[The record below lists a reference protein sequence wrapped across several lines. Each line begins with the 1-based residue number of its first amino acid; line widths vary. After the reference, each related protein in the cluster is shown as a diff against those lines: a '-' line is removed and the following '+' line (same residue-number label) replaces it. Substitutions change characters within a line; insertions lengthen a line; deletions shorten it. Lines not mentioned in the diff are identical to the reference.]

1 MRTRHP
7 RPETHRKGP
16 RRKGRSR
23 LSGDRRGRRLIL
35 FLGLAIII
43 MILVDNL
50 FPHWFPS
57 DAIKDKAVRNVPI
70 DTAPQTL
77 PAQDGAE
84 NGAGEQK
91 GHLNDV
97 LRRYDTPPLTDSA
110 RDVPSSGPGQMADGS
125 AIKPLILDPIFNPV
139 LPEEKFKP
147 FQEWIADQQAY
158 ITEEVVEMAKREIA
172 RAKAMKEKRD
182 QELARLN
189 ALRQGVPKTSGER
202 DTPPAWTLHAADF
215 KPQDSAP
222 KIVIIIDDLGQRRG
236 LTRRFIALPGPMT
249 MAFLPYADNLPDLI
263 KQARAQ
269 NHESMLHIPMEPI
282 KQSIDPGPN
291 TLRSGMPPETLA
303 QTLRHNLG
311 TIEGV
316 VGINNHMGSKIT
328 QDKRAMRVV
337 MDILAEKGLLYVD
350 SMTINSSVAA
360 QTALEGGVPAQRRDI
375 FLDHVAETDFIE
387 GALLDLE
394 EKARKNGYAVAIG
407 HPYPETYAA
416 LLKWLP
422 TLRDKGLQLAP
433 ITAVIEMP
441 KADIKSHAVDAVSSD
456 SKPAE
461 VISGITAIPISA
473 NASLRARPAKPDKT
487 EKSGQGIARPLPP
500 P

>member
-7 RPETHRKGP
+7 RPETHRKGTP
-16 RRKGRSR
+16 RKGRSR

-50 FPHWFPS
+50 FPHWFAS
-57 DAIKDKAVRNVPI
+57 DTIKDKAVRNTPVQNAPI
-70 DTAPQTL
+70 DTAPQTS

-84 NGAGEQK
+84 NGAEEETGR
-91 GHLNDV
+91 LNDV
-97 LRRYDTPPLTDSA
+97 LRHYDSAPLQDTA
-110 RDVPSSGPGQMADGS
+110 RDVPPSGPAQMADGS
-125 AIKPLILDPIFNPV
+125 AIKPLNLDPIFNPV

-158 ITEEVVEMAKREIA
+158 ITEEVVQMAKREIA

-182 QELARLN
+182 RELARLD
-189 ALRQGVPKTSGER
+189 ALRQGAPQASGER
-202 DTPPAWTLHAADF
+202 DTLPAWALHAADF
-215 KPQDSAP
+215 KPQDSVP
-222 KIVIIIDDLGQRRG
+222 KIVIIIDDLGQRRA
-236 LTRRFIALPGPMT
+236 LTRRFIELPGPMT
-249 MAFLPYADNLPDLI
+249 MAFLPYADNLPGLI
-263 KQARAQ
+263 KQARAH

-291 TLRSGMPPETLA
+291 TLRTGMSPETLA
-303 QTLRHNLG
+303 KTLRRNLG

-328 QDKRAMRVV
+328 QDKQAMRVV
-337 MDILAEKGLLYVD
+337 MDILAEKGFLYVD

-360 QTALEGGVPAQRRDI
+360 RTALEGGVPAQRRDI

-394 EKARKNGYAVAIG
+394 ERARKNGYAVAIG

-433 ITAVIEMP
+433 VTAVIEMP
-441 KADIKSHAVDAVSSD
+441 KADIKPRSVDAVSSD
-456 SKPAE
+456 SMPAE
-461 VISGITAIPISA
+461 ILSGITAIPISTS
-473 NASLRARPAKPDKT
+473 ASLHARPEISD
-487 EKSGQGIARPLPP
+487 
-500 P
+500 